1 MKTSLLAIIFLLNSI
16 LVIPQSGRERNATL
30 VPQGYGIELLNS
42 EGSSGI
48 LNDVSNI
55 SSMNPASIYKL
66 ENLSI
71 GFSYQF
77 QTNLDTAWIAG
88 IGTSRIQ
95 NYVPQS
101 FGGVIHYE
109 NFSFGIGFSQ
119 KYNGSLDFGP
129 IEITTVTN
137 PDGTGEYYYP
147 EFENTIQSYTL
158 SAAYKFKDA
167 FTENTNLSIGLTYL
181 LNNFHSRESI
191 GMVTASASALG
202 SNFELG
208 LHYDIKIN
216 EEQHLSIGT
225 SYAFST
231 KISNEVEY
239 EGIRTII
246 PGTIRGDSLN
256 YQIIPFSYSILLNV
270 PSEWSFD
277 IYFKPLLNLE
287 FLGRINNIFW
297 DNIADNVKDQLE
309 ISTSAIYTFNPT
321 TNASLGLYYTG
332 NDYIEDYF
340 NINDKLYALYFLG
353 GISFQINFLKV
364 DLAVADSHLFSGDFW
379 EQTIGKIGFGINL

>member
-1 MKTSLLAIIFLLNSI
+1 MKIIISVLILLHSI
-16 LVIPQSGRERNATL
+16 VISPQSIRERNAAL

-42 EGSSGI
+42 DGCSGI
-48 LNDVSNI
+48 INDVSNI

-66 ENLSI
+66 ENLSL
-71 GFSYQF
+71 GLSYQF

-88 IGTSRIQ
+88 IGTSRVQ
-95 NYVPQS
+95 NYIPQS

-119 KYNGSLDFGP
+119 KYNGSLDIGP

-147 EFENTIQSYTL
+147 DFQNTIHSYTL
-158 SAAYKFKDA
+158 SAAYQFREVFA
-167 FTENTNLSIGLTYL
+167 ENTNLSIGFTYL

-191 GMVTASASALG
+191 GTVTANASALG

-208 LHYDIKIN
+208 VHYDIKIN
-216 EEQHLSIGT
+216 DEQHLSLGT
-225 SYAFST
+225 SYTTST
-231 KISNEVEY
+231 IISDEVEY
-239 EGIRTII
+239 EGTSTII
-246 PGTIRGDSLN
+246 PGSIPGDSSN
-256 YQIIPFSYSILLNV
+256 YQLIASSYSLLLNV
-270 PSEWSFD
+270 PSELSFD

-297 DNIADNVKDQLE
+297 DDNADNVKDQLE
-309 ISTSAIYTFNPT
+309 ISTTAVYSFSPT
-321 TNASLGLYYTG
+321 TKASFGLYYTG
-332 NDYIEDYF
+332 KDYIEDYF
-340 NINDKLYALYFLG
+340 NINEDLYALYFLG
-353 GISFQINFLKV
+353 GFSFQINFLKV

-379 EQTIGKIGFGINL
+379 KQTIGKIGFGIQL

>member
-1 MKTSLLAIIFLLNSI
+1 
-16 LVIPQSGRERNATL
+16 
-30 VPQGYGIELLNS
+30 
-42 EGSSGI
+42 
-48 LNDVSNI
+48 
-55 SSMNPASIYKL
+55 
-66 ENLSI
+66 
-71 GFSYQF
+71 
-77 QTNLDTAWIAG
+77 
-88 IGTSRIQ
+88 
-95 NYVPQS
+95 
-101 FGGVIHYE
+101 
-109 NFSFGIGFSQ
+109 
-119 KYNGSLDFGP
+119 
-129 IEITTVTN
+129 
-137 PDGTGEYYYP
+137 
-147 EFENTIQSYTL
+147 
-158 SAAYKFKDA
+158 
-167 FTENTNLSIGLTYL
+167 LSIGLTYL

-191 GMVTASASALG
+191 GLVTASASALG
-202 SNFELG
+202 SNLELG

-225 SYAFST
+225 SYGFST

-246 PGTIRGDSLN
+246 PGSIRGDSLN
-256 YQIIPFSYSILLNV
+256 YQIIPFSYGILLSV

-287 FLGRINNIFW
+287 FVGRINNIFW

-309 ISTSAIYTFNPT
+309 ISTSAIYTFNPS

-332 NDYIEDYF
+332 KDYIEDYF

-364 DLAVADSHLFSGDFW
+364 DLAVADSHLFSGDYW

>member
-1 MKTSLLAIIFLLNSI
+1 MKTIISAIILLTSTVSI
-16 LVIPQSGRERNATL
+16 SQSIRERNAAL
-30 VPQGYGIELLNS
+30 VPQGYGIEQLNS

-66 ENLSI
+66 ENLSF

-77 QTNLDTAWIAG
+77 QTILDTAWFAG
-88 IGTSRIQ
+88 IGTSRVQ

-101 FGGVIHYE
+101 LGGVIHYE
-109 NFSFGIGFSQ
+109 DLSFGIGFSQ

-158 SAAYKFKDA
+158 SAAYQFKDA
-167 FTENTNLSIGLTYL
+167 FTENTNLSFGLKYL
-181 LNNFHSRESI
+181 LNNFHTHESI
-191 GMVTASASALG
+191 GTVTASASALG

-208 LHYDIKIN
+208 VLFDIKIN
-216 EEQHLSIGT
+216 EAQYLSIGT
-225 SYAFST
+225 SYTTST
-231 KISNEVEY
+231 IISNEVEY

-246 PGTIRGDSLN
+246 PGTIRGDSLY
-256 YQIIPFSYSILLNV
+256 YQITPVAYSLFLNV
-270 PSEWSFD
+270 PSELSFD

-297 DNIADNVKDQLE
+297 DNIAENVKDQLE
-309 ISTSAIYTFNPT
+309 LSTSVIYKFNPN
-321 TNASLGLYYTG
+321 TNASLGIYYTG
-332 NDYIEDYF
+332 KDYIEDYF
-340 NINDKLYALYFLG
+340 NINEELYALYLTG
-353 GISFQINFLKV
+353 GLSFQINFLKV
-364 DLAVADSHLFSGDFW
+364 DLAIADSHLFSGDYW
-379 EQTIGKIGFGINL
+379 EQTIGKIGLGIQL